1 MYKNKKEIEKWVKY
15 LRDLICNEFE
25 KFEKKTKFKKK
36 KWRRKKLSSG
46 GGEISILRD
55 GKVFE
60 KVGVNIST
68 VFGIFDRKF
77 SKQIPGTSK
86 SRKFWASGISVVI
99 HPKNPNIPSL
109 HFNTRYIETGKKWFG
124 GGIDMTPNMKNLK
137 QKKDFHMTL
146 KKMCDFYDKKYYK
159 NFKINCDK
167 YFYLP
172 HRNEPRGDGG
182 IFFDYLDKD
191 LSKNFSFTKD
201 VGLTFLIISRQLI
214 KKNLKKQWNKKLKNL
229 QLIKRAK
236 YAEFNL
242 LYDRGTKFG
251 LNTNGNV
258 EAIFMSLPPS
268 LKW

>member
-1 MYKNKKEIEKWVKY
+1 MYKNKKEVETWFRY

-68 VFGIFDRKF
+68 VFGSFDRKF
-77 SKQIPGTSK
+77 SKQIPGTST

-124 GGIDMTPNMKNLK
+124 GGIDMTPNV
-137 QKKDFHMTL
+137 
-146 KKMCDFYDKKYYK
+146 K

-191 LSKNFSFTKD
+191 LNKNFSFIKD
-201 VGLTFLIISRQLI
+201 VGLTFLIIARQLI

-251 LNTNGNV
+251 LNTDGNV

>member
-1 MYKNKKEIEKWVKY
+1 
-15 LRDLICNEFE
+15 
-25 KFEKKTKFKKK
+25 
-36 KWRRKKLSSG
+36 
-46 GGEISILRD
+46 
-55 GKVFE
+55 
-60 KVGVNIST
+60 
-68 VFGIFDRKF
+68 
-77 SKQIPGTSK
+77 
-86 SRKFWASGISVVI
+86 
-99 HPKNPNIPSL
+99 
-109 HFNTRYIETGKKWFG
+109 
-124 GGIDMTPNMKNLK
+124 
-137 QKKDFHMTL
+137 MTL

-214 KKNLKKQWNKKLKNL
+214 KKNIKKQWNKKLKNL

-251 LNTNGNV
+251 LNTDGNV